1 MCACIMNNQ
10 IITHVNLWQLSVNCK
25 FVIIFTKRTCN
36 IVYMVARC
44 IFFSRY
50 RNMMVCTVHCRTHK
64 VYRTRI
70 DTDVFLVCML
80 FMNCFCNKAAV
91 RCKHETS
98 EFRINCNIA
107 HAIWCQ
113 HFIINLVN
121 AFTDNSNIIFF
132 LIRLVCNADTA

>member
-1 MCACIMNNQ
+1 MCAGIVNCDIV
-10 IITHVNLWQLSVNCK
+10 TDVNLRQHPVNGK
-25 FVIIFTKRTCN
+25 FVVVLTQRTGHV
-36 IVYMVARC
+36 ILMIAGFVLLAQYGDVMVRT
-44 IFFSRY
+44 I
-50 RNMMVCTVHCRTHK
+50 HGRTHQ
-64 VYRTRI
+64 VHSAGI
-70 DTDVFLVCML
+70 HTDVFLVCML

-98 EFRINCNIA
+98 EFRINCNIS